1 MYNIYSKMV
10 GDYCIDK
17 GEKMV
22 FGIKRQSAVWLR
34 RRKSKFR
41 GEFRRAV
48 NGRNLVQK
56 GEGKLYESEKS
67 Y

>member
-17 GEKMV
+17 GEEMV
-22 FGIKRQSAVWLR
+22 FGIKR
-34 RRKSKFR
+34 
-41 GEFRRAV
+41 GV